1 MGGGKGGSDFSP
13 RGKSDAEFLVSAAD
27 ESSGE
32 IGIDASY
39 SGRCMYGQTCLGL
52 TFENIQSAFGLFESL
67 RYFGS
72 SNFVNLT
79 HELADFLA
87 GCSKDGYGIRSVNAD
102 FSGTFVRSRN
112 QKFGQ
117 FNRNC
122 ITHKN
127 LQKKKRRLPL
137 AEISP
142 RKG

>member
-1 MGGGKGGSDFSP
+1 MSNSI
-13 RGKSDAEFLVSAAD
+13 SVELAEFLVSASD

-72 SNFVNLT
+72 ANFVKIT

-87 GCSKDGYGIRSVNAD
+87 GSSKDSYGYGVILYNTSKSWPAEV
-102 FSGTFVRSRN
+102 
-112 QKFGQ
+112 Q
-117 FNRNC
+117 
-122 ITHKN
+122 
-127 LQKKKRRLPL
+127 LP
-137 AEISP
+137 
-142 RKG
+142 KD